1 MEYEPDGDMIF
12 NYLMVSA
19 LAAAT
24 DFIEKEGL
32 KPSGGKLLKKS
43 ITERFLIH
51 FTPLSVRSLSNI
63 DYYNCL
69 ISV

>member
-32 KPSGGKLLKKS
+32 KPSGGKLLKIK
-43 ITERFLIH
+43 
-51 FTPLSVRSLSNI
+51 
-63 DYYNCL
+63 YYRE
-69 ISV
+69 ISHSFYPTFCSKFV